1 MAKKREITPNILTG
15 YLPKDKTCDQHASTG
30 GHEACCSCKMMIQM
44 TKGCGDGA
52 EKMNKRNK

>member
-30 GHEACCSCKMMIQM
+30 GHEACCSCKNDDPNDKRM
-44 TKGCGDGA
+44 CDGA
-52 EKMNKRNK
+52 RKMNKRNK